1 MLAEKLGMT
10 VVDCRKK
17 VSHREAQGWA
27 AYFQEKS
34 EQEVEQRKTN
44 SLTDYYLMQNTMEV
58 RLLRSQWSKKR
69 MKVKFEDFL
78 LKFGNEAEETTPDHE
93 LAPQKY
99 ASKLNTTMP
108 DIEAWQQS
116 LMT

>member
-1 MLAEKLGMT
+1 
-10 VVDCRKK
+10 
-17 VSHREAQGWA
+17 
-27 AYFQEKS
+27 
-34 EQEVEQRKTN
+34 
-44 SLTDYYLMQNTMEV
+44 
-58 RLLRSQWSKKR
+58 

-78 LKFGNEAEETTPDHE
+78 LKFGNETEETTPDHE
-93 LAPQKY
+93 LGPQKY